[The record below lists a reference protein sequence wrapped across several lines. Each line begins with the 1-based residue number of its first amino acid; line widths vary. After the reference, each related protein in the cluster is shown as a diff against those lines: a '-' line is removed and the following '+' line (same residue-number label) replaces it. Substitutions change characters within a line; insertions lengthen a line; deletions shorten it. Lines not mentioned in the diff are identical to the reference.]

1 MSVARNLIRLAGGVV
16 LGLATLFVVASAQA
30 QTDPLQP
37 WNDSVPK
44 AAIVA
49 FVEKVTKE
57 NSPDFVPEPERIAVF
72 DNDGTLWVE
81 HPMYAQLAFALDHVK
96 AEAASHPEWTDT
108 QPFMPTAPKDN
119 IAEPQS

>member
-1 MSVARNLIRLAGGVV
+1 MTLGRNFLRLAGGVV

-30 QTDPLQP
+30 QTAPLP
-37 WNDSVPK
+37 SWNDTVPK

-57 NSPDFVPEPERIAVF
+57 NSPDFAPEPERIAVF
-72 DNDGTLWVE
+72 DNDATLWVE
-81 HPMYAQLAFALDHVK
+81 HPMYTQLAFALDRVK

-108 QPFMPTAPKDN
+108 QPFMRCPKG
-119 IAEPQS
+119 QYR

>member
-1 MSVARNLIRLAGGVV
+1 MTLGRNFLRLAGGVV

-30 QTDPLQP
+30 QTAPLP
-37 WNDSVPK
+37 SWNDTVPK

-57 NSPDFVPEPERIAVF
+57 NSPDFAPEPERIAVF

-81 HPMYAQLAFALDHVK
+81 HPMYTQLAFALDRVK
-96 AEAASHPEWTDT
+96 AEAASIPNGRTRSRSCA
-108 QPFMPTAPKDN
+108 APKDN
-119 IAEPQS
+119 IAEAQS